1 MDKLTVL
8 KRLERLSD
16 RLKALGL
23 HLVARLG
30 RRVLSTLM
38 LYLIKI
44 GANFFMK
51 ATRAEVVCS
60 SAKEVFRR
68 RWPSLFSLAI
78 GTEALIS
85 SKMDIEG
92 GELQA
97 LKGMGGV
104 LARSLLMIMFVECN
118 PEVLRT
124 AGSDAG

>member
-1 MDKLTVL
+1 
-8 KRLERLSD
+8 
-16 RLKALGL
+16 
-23 HLVARLG
+23 
-30 RRVLSTLM
+30 M
-38 LYLIKI
+38 LFPFKKSYLIKP
-44 GANFFMK
+44 GANFSMK
-51 ATRAEVVCS
+51 ATRARAEVVCS

-97 LKGMGGV
+97 LKGMGGA